1 MVSFWLSN
9 RTLTN
14 QTLTTQLFNFE
25 ISHIITVKVAFH
37 AVQLPLSLTIHSV
50 QSGLKL
56 DYRCPSR
63 SRNFLQVG
71 LNEAFSYILIPAL
84 LCKAWWIFSLVV
96 HFQLTILSLMC
107 HAFERLRVIREYR
120 SPRTIRSFTKV
131 FIFLMPIVLSP
142 YYVHMGIKSGNTWSP
157 YYIAVLTSFIFGT
170 LQGVQD
176 VLDDPFDGISED
188 DINLGPVRKSVQ
200 VF

>member
-1 MVSFWLSN
+1 
-9 RTLTN
+9 
-14 QTLTTQLFNFE
+14 
-25 ISHIITVKVAFH
+25 
-37 AVQLPLSLTIHSV
+37 
-50 QSGLKL
+50 
-56 DYRCPSR
+56 
-63 SRNFLQVG
+63 
-71 LNEAFSYILIPAL
+71 
-84 LCKAWWIFSLVV
+84 
-96 HFQLTILSLMC
+96 MC

-142 YYVHMGIKSGNTWSP
+142 YYVHMGIKSGNLWSP

-188 DINLGPVRKSVQ
+188 DINLGPVRSKYKPSYLCIVIYMYHWLRAKPYR
-200 VF
+200 FGFIP

>member
-1 MVSFWLSN
+1 
-9 RTLTN
+9 
-14 QTLTTQLFNFE
+14 
-25 ISHIITVKVAFH
+25 
-37 AVQLPLSLTIHSV
+37 
-50 QSGLKL
+50 
-56 DYRCPSR
+56 
-63 SRNFLQVG
+63 
-71 LNEAFSYILIPAL
+71 
-84 LCKAWWIFSLVV
+84 
-96 HFQLTILSLMC
+96 MC

-142 YYVHMGIKSGNTWSP
+142 YYVHMGIKSGNMWSP

-188 DINLGPVRKSVQ
+188 DINLGPVRSKYNLFMYDYLMYHWLRDKPDTLGSILLALLVPFLRSTC
-200 VF
+200 VAV

>member
-1 MVSFWLSN
+1 M
-9 RTLTN
+9 
-14 QTLTTQLFNFE
+14 
-25 ISHIITVKVAFH
+25 
-37 AVQLPLSLTIHSV
+37 
-50 QSGLKL
+50 
-56 DYRCPSR
+56 
-63 SRNFLQVG
+63 
-71 LNEAFSYILIPAL
+71 
-84 LCKAWWIFSLVV
+84 
-96 HFQLTILSLMC
+96 
-107 HAFERLRVIREYR
+107 IREYR

-188 DINLGPVRKSVQ
+188 DINLGPVRSNFKPSHLYMVIF
-200 VF
+200 VYLWIRAKPDTFVSFL

>member
-1 MVSFWLSN
+1 
-9 RTLTN
+9 
-14 QTLTTQLFNFE
+14 
-25 ISHIITVKVAFH
+25 
-37 AVQLPLSLTIHSV
+37 
-50 QSGLKL
+50 
-56 DYRCPSR
+56 
-63 SRNFLQVG
+63 
-71 LNEAFSYILIPAL
+71 
-84 LCKAWWIFSLVV
+84 
-96 HFQLTILSLMC
+96 MC

-142 YYVHMGIKSGNTWSP
+142 YYVHMGIKSGNMWSP

-188 DINLGPVRKSVQ
+188 DINLGPVRSNYKPKSAI
-200 VF
+200 FPTLSMT

>member
-1 MVSFWLSN
+1 
-9 RTLTN
+9 
-14 QTLTTQLFNFE
+14 
-25 ISHIITVKVAFH
+25 
-37 AVQLPLSLTIHSV
+37 
-50 QSGLKL
+50 
-56 DYRCPSR
+56 
-63 SRNFLQVG
+63 
-71 LNEAFSYILIPAL
+71 
-84 LCKAWWIFSLVV
+84 
-96 HFQLTILSLMC
+96 MC

-142 YYVHMGIKSGNTWSP
+142 YYVHMGMKSGNVWSP

-188 DINLGPVRKSVQ
+188 DINLGQVSMQTSCHRRNNNAAFPFLLDLKIYKAVEHRKTFYDIFHGHFKILSLIEIYAS
-200 VF
+200 

>member
-1 MVSFWLSN
+1 
-9 RTLTN
+9 
-14 QTLTTQLFNFE
+14 
-25 ISHIITVKVAFH
+25 
-37 AVQLPLSLTIHSV
+37 
-50 QSGLKL
+50 
-56 DYRCPSR
+56 
-63 SRNFLQVG
+63 
-71 LNEAFSYILIPAL
+71 
-84 LCKAWWIFSLVV
+84 
-96 HFQLTILSLMC
+96 MC

-200 VF
+200 VFLGGRSPLFEVFIEQFLCYCRNKVVRCFAFTLLHDWFKKLPPPSQPIRRKTNYVT

>member
-1 MVSFWLSN
+1 
-9 RTLTN
+9 
-14 QTLTTQLFNFE
+14 
-25 ISHIITVKVAFH
+25 
-37 AVQLPLSLTIHSV
+37 
-50 QSGLKL
+50 
-56 DYRCPSR
+56 
-63 SRNFLQVG
+63 
-71 LNEAFSYILIPAL
+71 
-84 LCKAWWIFSLVV
+84 
-96 HFQLTILSLMC
+96 MC

-142 YYVHMGIKSGNTWSP
+142 YYVHMGIKSGNMWSP

-188 DINLGPVRKSVQ
+188 DINLGPVRSLFMYLYLHVPYV
-200 VF
+200 VFILLALLLPFLCSTYAPVFLPRNILKVSSKQRMPYLTTVINH